1 MKSAEKAQDYIRLY
15 KIKEYADYYKS
26 IDKDY
31 ELPVEAK
38 VFIKIQDELNI
49 NTTNEAYAIID
60 NARNVR
66 LELHQMKS
74 SVLELQRQLNKL
86 DTLKEEQLIK
96 TELFIHNIK
105 FGGNRIDYENSTDDK
120 WCVKLPYCSEYMF
133 IEKSQTTFNNKYQY
147 YTMFLVDDKKYNIY
161 TEDEI
166 KELSQN
172 NKDKNKKDD
181 KNDIPPSMLTMKGTD
196 IENMVLDNKAIVT
209 QQYNKENI
217 EE

>member
-1 MKSAEKAQDYIRLY
+1 
-15 KIKEYADYYKS
+15 
-26 IDKDY
+26 
-31 ELPVEAK
+31 
-38 VFIKIQDELNI
+38 
-49 NTTNEAYAIID
+49 
-60 NARNVR
+60 
-66 LELHQMKS
+66 
-74 SVLELQRQLNKL
+74 
-86 DTLKEEQLIK
+86 
-96 TELFIHNIK
+96 
-105 FGGNRIDYENSTDDK
+105 
-120 WCVKLPYCSEYMF
+120 MF

-166 KELSQN
+166 KELIQN